1 MKYFFHYRTG
11 AGEKKMRAPMQKRHA
26 PAGMPFLF
34 FISGVVSGVKTE
46 NGILRSL
53 RMPAKSGADEGN
65 RTLYIQLGKLTFY
78 R

>member
-1 MKYFFHYRTG
+1 MKNGAAYTAPFSFFSRCKTG
-11 AGEKKMRAPMQKRHA
+11 CKNK
-26 PAGMPFLF
+26 
-34 FISGVVSGVKTE
+34 

>member
-11 AGEKKMRAPMQKRHA
+11 AGEKKMHGPMQKRHA

-46 NGILRSL
+46 NGILRNL